1 MNNWWWLA
9 GASISLVVVGRCA
22 AHQRHP
28 FCALLGAA
36 ICGLGTLAVL
46 ALLEP
51 VTGVSLPLN
60 HFTGFVAV
68 VLGMPG
74 VIALLLLQLLL

>member
-1 MNNWWWLA
+1 MNSWWCLVGA
-9 GASISLVVVGRCA
+9 GVSLVVVGRCA

-28 FCALLGAA
+28 LRALLGAA
-36 ICGLGTLAVL
+36 ICGLGTLALL

-51 VTGVSLPLN
+51 LTGVALPLN
-60 HFTGFVAV
+60 RLTGFVAV

-74 VIALLLLQLLL
+74 VIALLLLQLLV

>member
-9 GASISLVVVGRCA
+9 GAGVTLIVVGRCA

-28 FCALLGAA
+28 LRALLGAA
-36 ICGLGTLAVL
+36 VCGLGALAVL

-51 VTGVSLPLN
+51 ITGVALPLN
-60 HFTGFVAV
+60 RLTGFVAV

-74 VIALLLLQLLL
+74 VIGLLLLQLML

>member
-1 MNNWWWLA
+1 MSVWWAGSALLCLA
-9 GASISLVVVGRCA
+9 VIGRCA

-28 FCALLGAA
+28 IRTLFGAA
-36 ICGLGTLAVL
+36 ICGVAVLAIL

-51 VTGVSLPLN
+51 ITGVSLPLN
-60 HFTGFVAV
+60 RFTGFVAV

-74 VIALLLLQLLL
+74 VIALLILQVLL